1 MRFTPAQI
9 ATIRNLRACNV
20 PWPIISREVE
30 APVSECR
37 AAIGLPVYQ
46 PAGPTVKPWDIQ
58 RGLFD
63 DQPDMNDVS
72 DK

>member
-1 MRFTPAQI
+1 MTADEI
-9 ATIRNLRACNV
+9 ATIRNMRGMNT
-20 PWPIISREVE
+20 PWTVISRQLGYS
-30 APVSECR
+30 VSECR
-37 AAIGLPVYQ
+37 AALGMPQYQ

-63 DQPDMNDVS
+63 DQPQMGDAS